1 MSRIMIAGTGS
12 GSGKTTI
19 VCGLCQC
26 IKDIGRTPSALK
38 CGPDYIDAMFHSRVL
53 KMRTGNLDSWFCDKT
68 TIRTLLAKKE
78 KSSDITVI
86 EGVMGYYDGAGFS
99 TKGSSFEIAQI
110 TDTPVILIVNCRGIS
125 NSVGAVLKG
134 FTTFQEN
141 SQIRGVIF
149 NQMSEKLYPQAKKAA
164 QELGLIPLG
173 FLPYKKGGALESR
186 HLGLVTADEVVHFKE
201 KIDTIAA
208 QMKKSLD
215 LEGILALAETAVPL
229 KENEDIREAEEKEKE
244 PVTALDKPESTCL
257 QDTAGN
263 KLRIAVAKDAAF
275 CFLYEDNLEYLR
287 ANGCELVF
295 FSPLSDKK
303 LPEKIDG
310 LLLYGGYPELHTKA
324 LSENE
329 TLKSEIKEQILG
341 GLPCIA
347 ECGGFLYL
355 HETLETPEK
364 ERFPMCGVIA
374 GNGFGTGKLCR
385 FGYMTLTAQKDTMLA
400 AKGETIR
407 AHEFHYWNS
416 DNIGADYEI
425 TKASDNTAASGGYG
439 TDTLYAG
446 FPHIYFYGNEAAAK
460 RFLKACEMYHENNIK
475 DVHAISYGMEEK
487 NDIYRIFPELAE
499 AGGLD
504 KNAVKQAQKHWNS
517 IAKPLYGLGKMEQLI
532 TQIAGIQN
540 TPNVAIDKRAVIVMC
555 ADNGIVEEGVTQ
567 TGQEVTA
574 MVADNFTKS
583 STSVCAM
590 SKVAGVDL
598 FPVDIGMAVDVPS
611 VTVKEEKVAYGT
623 RNFSKEPAMTR
634 EEVWQAIE
642 IGIRKVEQLKEQGYE
657 MIATGEM
664 GIGNTTTSSA
674 VASVL
679 LSVAPEQVTGRGAGL
694 SSAGLEKKISVIKD
708 AIANYQ
714 PDKEDPVDVLSK
726 VGGLDI
732 AGLTGVFLGG
742 TLYRVPVVIDGFI
755 SSVAALCAARMV
767 PVSKS
772 YFLPS
777 HVSKEPAG
785 AMLLEALE
793 LSPLLTCN
801 MSLGEGT
808 GAVAVIPVLEMGL
821 SVYREMTT
829 FEKAKIEQYEVLK

>member
-1 MSRIMIAGTGS
+1 M
-12 GSGKTTI
+12 
-19 VCGLCQC
+19 
-26 IKDIGRTPSALK
+26 
-38 CGPDYIDAMFHSRVL
+38 
-53 KMRTGNLDSWFCDKT
+53 
-68 TIRTLLAKKE
+68 TLEELKKE
-78 KSSDITVI
+78 
-86 EGVMGYYDGAGFS
+86 
-99 TKGSSFEIAQI
+99 
-110 TDTPVILIVNCRGIS
+110 
-125 NSVGAVLKG
+125 
-134 FTTFQEN
+134 
-141 SQIRGVIF
+141 IRPLDETS
-149 NQMSEKLYPQAKKAA
+149 MEQAK
-164 QELGLIPLG
+164 E
-173 FLPYKKGGALESR
+173 
-186 HLGLVTADEVVHFKE
+186 HW
-201 KIDTIAA
+201 
-208 QMKKSLD
+208 
-215 LEGILALAETAVPL
+215 
-229 KENEDIREAEEKEKE
+229 
-244 PVTALDKPESTCL
+244 
-257 QDTAGN
+257 
-263 KLRIAVAKDAAF
+263 
-275 CFLYEDNLEYLR
+275 
-287 ANGCELVF
+287 
-295 FSPLSDKK
+295 
-303 LPEKIDG
+303 
-310 LLLYGGYPELHTKA
+310 
-324 LSENE
+324 
-329 TLKSEIKEQILG
+329 IK
-341 GLPCIA
+341 
-347 ECGGFLYL
+347 
-355 HETLETPEK
+355 
-364 ERFPMCGVIA
+364 
-374 GNGFGTGKLCR
+374 
-385 FGYMTLTAQKDTMLA
+385 
-400 AKGETIR
+400 
-407 AHEFHYWNS
+407 
-416 DNIGADYEI
+416 
-425 TKASDNTAASGGYG
+425 
-439 TDTLYAG
+439 
-446 FPHIYFYGNEAAAK
+446 
-460 RFLKACEMYHENNIK
+460 
-475 DVHAISYGMEEK
+475 
-487 NDIYRIFPELAE
+487 
-499 AGGLD
+499 
-504 KNAVKQAQKHWNS
+504 
-517 IAKPLYGLGKMEQLI
+517 IAKPLFSLGKLEDAVIQM
-532 TQIAGIQN
+532 AGIKE
-540 TPNVAIDKRAVIVMC
+540 TPDYELKKKALVIMC

-574 MVADNFTKS
+574 VVADNFTKS

-657 MIATGEM
+657 IIATGEM

-742 TLYRVPVVIDGFI
+742 ALYRVPVIDGFI

-808 GAVAVIPVLEMGL
+808 GAVAVIPILEMGL

>member
-1 MSRIMIAGTGS
+1 MSRIMISGTGS

-19 VCGLCQC
+19 VCGLCRC
-26 IKDIGRTPSALK
+26 IKDLGRTPSALK

-244 PVTALDKPESTCL
+244 PVTALDKPESTGL

-487 NDIYRIFPELAE
+487 TIFIEFSR
-499 AGGLD
+499 
-504 KNAVKQAQKHWNS
+504 NWQRQADWIKMPSNRRRS
-517 IAKPLYGLGKMEQLI
+517 IG
-532 TQIAGIQN
+532 
-540 TPNVAIDKRAVIVMC
+540 
-555 ADNGIVEEGVTQ
+555 
-567 TGQEVTA
+567 TA
-574 MVADNFTKS
+574 LPSRCTDLEKWS
-583 STSVCAM
+583 SS
-590 SKVAGVDL
+590 L
-598 FPVDIGMAVDVPS
+598 H
-611 VTVKEEKVAYGT
+611 
-623 RNFSKEPAMTR
+623 R
-634 EEVWQAIE
+634 
-642 IGIRKVEQLKEQGYE
+642 LQGYKTHP
-657 MIATGEM
+657 M
-664 GIGNTTTSSA
+664 
-674 VASVL
+674 
-679 LSVAPEQVTGRGAGL
+679 
-694 SSAGLEKKISVIKD
+694 
-708 AIANYQ
+708 
-714 PDKEDPVDVLSK
+714 
-726 VGGLDI
+726 
-732 AGLTGVFLGG
+732 
-742 TLYRVPVVIDGFI
+742 
-755 SSVAALCAARMV
+755 
-767 PVSKS
+767 
-772 YFLPS
+772 
-777 HVSKEPAG
+777 
-785 AMLLEALE
+785 
-793 LSPLLTCN
+793 
-801 MSLGEGT
+801 
-808 GAVAVIPVLEMGL
+808 
-821 SVYREMTT
+821 
-829 FEKAKIEQYEVLK
+829 